1 MIKFT
6 DKEKDFLKNIEE
18 ARLATSHDN
27 IPHVKPVSFVF
38 ADNSIII
45 ATDYNTRTFNNIK
58 SNSKIGIVVDIY
70 KSGNHKAV
78 CVQGDTEIIEEGKEF
93 KKFYDIFYNKFAWVR
108 KDPWIEKEAP
118 FLKIIPKNKV
128 SWGLN

>member
-1 MIKFT
+1 MIEFT
-6 DKEKDFLKNIEE
+6 SKEKDFLIKIEE

-38 ADNSIII
+38 VDNTFVV

-58 SNSKIGIVVDIY
+58 LNSKTGIVVDIY
-70 KSGNHKAV
+70 KSGDHKAV
-78 CVQGDTEIIEEGKEF
+78 CVQGDTKIIEDGEEF

-108 KDPWIEKEAP
+108 KDPWTEKEAP
-118 FLKIIPKNKV
+118 FLKIIPNNKV

>member
-1 MIKFT
+1 M
-6 DKEKDFLKNIEE
+6 
-18 ARLATSHDN
+18 
-27 IPHVKPVSFVF
+27 SFVF

-93 KKFYDIFYNKFAWVR
+93 KKFYDIF
-108 KDPWIEKEAP
+108 
-118 FLKIIPKNKV
+118 LQ
-128 SWGLN
+128 